1 VIDGVRVRELN
12 FICDDRG
19 RLVVLLTAEDPAF
32 RRFGQ
37 VYLTTTYPGVVK
49 AWHLHHV
56 QTDLVSCIRG
66 EIELVL
72 CDAREESPTRGEV
85 GRFITGEKKP
95 LLVSIPPG
103 VYHGWKCISGEE
115 AFIVNVPDEVYRSD
129 RPDEFRLPPDSDEIP
144 FRWVLTP
151 GKRHG

>member
-1 VIDGVRVRELN
+1 MEGVITRELH
-12 FICDDRG
+12 FICDERG
-19 RLVVLLTAEDPAF
+19 RLVVLLRADDPAF
-32 RRFGQ
+32 RKFGQ

-49 AWHLHHV
+49 AWHLHRV

-72 CDAREESPTRGEV
+72 YDAREDSPTRGEV
-85 GRFITGEKKP
+85 ARFITGERNP
-95 LLVSIPPG
+95 LLITIPPG

-115 AFIVNVPDEVYRSD
+115 AFVVNVPDELYRSEA
-129 RPDEFRLPPDSDEIP
+129 PDEIRLPPDSEAIP
-144 FRWVLTP
+144 HRWVLTP